1 MLFLTSKELDIKLN
15 SKKRDFLISI
25 SIIFTFSIIIIL
37 YLNYFFI
44 TKFGLN
50 QDNFV
55 YIIIPL
61 IIVGLA
67 IFLSFSISILK
78 PLFKSDEKLQQSIK
92 ETIHELNI
100 PVSTIKMNTQL
111 LQKSISDEKSLKR
124 LERIEQAS
132 NNLLKLYENMEYDIK
147 KEIDRIENQEFYLDE
162 IISKSCDKV
171 DDIRKNIIITTTVPN
186 IKLFTDINGFEKII
200 DNLIFNAIKHN
211 IKDNPKIDINYKDN
225 ILSIY
230 NTGEKIDTKN
240 LFIVFDKY
248 FQEDSSKDGF
258 GLGLAMVKEFC
269 DKNKIII
276 NIDTLETGNKFN
288 LNLKNILN

>member
-1 MLFLTSKELDIKLN
+1 MQFLTSKESDIKLN

-25 SIIFTFSIIIIL
+25 SIIFTFSLIIIL

-44 TKFGLN
+44 AKFGLN

-288 LNLKNILN
+288 LNLKNILA